1 MAYWRRAHDCL
12 GSRRVPALSVRFTQ
26 RSSVAT
32 WIAIA
37 LPAIILFPFWP
48 AMVLAT
54 WTGVGARHWMRPF
67 RRLTGE
73 RHRAAAVLT
82 VLTVIL
88 ILAPLVALALA
99 VASDAQLLVEKTIA
113 SKEAQ
118 SFLQG
123 LVSPGDHGELSVV
136 ELVKSQGSRAWL
148 LFSSVSAAAGRILLN
163 ALAFAVMTY
172 VVLADGPALYAWI
185 ERNGP
190 LRPQVMKRLAGAFQ
204 ETGRG
209 LVFGVLGAGIIQGI
223 AAGIIFLFLDVPR
236 PIVLGFLT
244 IVGSLIP
251 SLGSALV
258 WIPVAAGLAF
268 SGRTTS
274 AIILVALGLGVIGTI
289 DNLFRPLLS
298 RRANL
303 ALPAFLVLLSMLGG
317 ILLIGTW
324 GFLAGPLVVRLCK
337 EALLIGA
344 ESEGEGPPPEQVG
357 PPSEAARA
365 GQAAVQ
371 PPTP

>member
-1 MAYWRRAHDCL
+1 MQ
-12 GSRRVPALSVRFTQ
+12 ALSVRFTQ

-37 LPAIILFPFWP
+37 VPAIILLPFWP
-48 AMVLAT
+48 ALVLAT
-54 WTGVGARHWMRPF
+54 WTGVGVRHWMTPF
-67 RRLTGE
+67 RRLTRE

-88 ILAPLVALALA
+88 IVSPLVALALA
-99 VASDAQLLVEKTIA
+99 VANDAQLLVEKTFA
-113 SKEAQ
+113 SKEVQ
-118 SFLQG
+118 SLLRG
-123 LVSPGDHGELSVV
+123 LVSPGDGRELSVI

-163 ALAFAVMTY
+163 ALAFAIMTY
-172 VVLADGPALYAWI
+172 VVLADGPALYAWL

-209 LVFGVLGAGIIQGI
+209 LVFGVLGAGIIQGV
-223 AAGIIFLFLDVPR
+223 AAGIIFLVLGVPR

-244 IVGSLIP
+244 IVGSIIP

-258 WIPVAAGLAF
+258 WLPVAAGLAF
-268 SGRTTS
+268 AGRTTS
-274 AIILVALGLGVIGTI
+274 AIILVGLGLGVISTI

-298 RRANL
+298 RRAHL

-317 ILLIGTW
+317 ILLIGAW
-324 GFLAGPLVVRLCK
+324 GFLAGPLLVRLCK
-337 EALLIGA
+337 ELLLISA
-344 ESEGEGPPPEQVG
+344 ESEGEGTPPEPAG
-357 PPSEAARA
+357 SSTWASNEAARA
-365 GQAAVQ
+365 GQA
-371 PPTP
+371 PTTAAGRDEAAPD